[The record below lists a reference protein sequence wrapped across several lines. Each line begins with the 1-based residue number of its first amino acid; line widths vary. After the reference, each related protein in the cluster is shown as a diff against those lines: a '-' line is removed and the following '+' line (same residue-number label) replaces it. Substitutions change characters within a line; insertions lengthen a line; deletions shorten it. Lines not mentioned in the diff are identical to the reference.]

1 MHSGMSPPAVSPA
14 ASSGSRADQ
23 KERTRERIV
32 SSAAR
37 LLRASGIGR
46 ASVTEVMKGA
56 GLTVGGFYAH
66 FASKGLLVE
75 ETIRHALG
83 EQRRKVFDALEGES
97 PEERLNHLFRVYL
110 SRSHRDHPEDGCPL
124 PAVVSEIAQAETEE
138 RKAFVAELD
147 VHLSALEEL
156 AAPTPAAAMDR
167 RTLALGLLC
176 VLYGGLSLARATK
189 GTELSDEILRAA
201 RAFGRSAVGIK
212 ANPAAGTGSKKK
224 K

>member
-1 MHSGMSPPAVSPA
+1 MHSCMTQAEKHDRE
-14 ASSGSRADQ
+14 SRGTTRSDQ

-32 SSAAR
+32 DSAAR

-66 FASKGLLVE
+66 FASKGRLVE
-75 ETIRHALG
+75 ETIRHALA
-83 EQRRKVFDALEGES
+83 EQRRKVFDSVEGS

-110 SRSHRDHPEDGCPL
+110 SRTHRDHPEEGCPL
-124 PAVVSEIAQAETEE
+124 PAVVSEIAQAERGE
-138 RKAFVAELD
+138 RSAFVDELD
-147 VHLSALEEL
+147 VHLSALEDL
-156 AAPTPAAAMDR
+156 AAPGGMAGMDR
-167 RTLALGLLC
+167 RTLALGILC

-189 GTELSDEILRAA
+189 GTELSDEILKAA

-212 ANPAAGTGSKKK
+212 ANPAAHGAPKRKK
-224 K
+224 

>member
-1 MHSGMSPPAVSPA
+1 MHGGMSPPAVQPA
-14 ASSGSRADQ
+14 ASSRADQ

-66 FASKGLLVE
+66 FASKSTLVE
-75 ETIRHALG
+75 ETIRHALA
-83 EQRRKVFDALEGES
+83 EQRRKVFDGLDGAS
-97 PEERLNHLFRVYL
+97 AAERLNHLFRIYL
-110 SRSHRDHPEDGCPL
+110 SRHHRDHPEEGCPL
-124 PAVVSEIAQAETEE
+124 PAVVSEIAQADSEE

-156 AAPTPAAAMDR
+156 AAPNETMDR
-167 RTLALGLLC
+167 RTLALGVLC

-212 ANPAAGTGSKKK
+212 ANPAATAGTKKK

>member
-1 MHSGMSPPAVSPA
+1 MHSSMTSTEARRTKPGTT
-14 ASSGSRADQ
+14 RADQ
-23 KERTRERIV
+23 KERTHERIV

-66 FASKGLLVE
+66 FASKGSLVE

-83 EQRRKVFDALEGES
+83 EQRRKVFAAIEGAT

-110 SRSHRDHPEDGCPL
+110 SRSHRDRPEEGCPL
-124 PAVVSEIAQAETEE
+124 PAVVSEIAQAESEDRE
-138 RKAFVAELD
+138 PFVAELD

-156 AAPTPAAAMDR
+156 GAPLRDMDR
-167 RTLALGLLC
+167 RTLALGVLC
-176 VLYGGLSLARATK
+176 LLYGGLSLARATK

-212 ANPAAGTGSKKK
+212 QSDTAKKRK
-224 K
+224 T